1 MVVPAGLAFANVLL
15 AVIIIAVL
23 YLGRDVIV
31 PVVLAVFLTFVLA
44 PLVSLLQRCRFP
56 RSVAVVLSVTAA
68 FAILFVLGMMV
79 LTQIRQLAD
88 DLPRYQTTLSEK
100 VHRLHET
107 VIGSGLIS
115 KGSLILK
122 DMTKALNSPERS
134 GSVDTSSLSDAGNT
148 HKPIPVEVHQP
159 DPGTADTLVS
169 LLRPLISPIT
179 TTSIIIVFVVFF
191 LFQREDLRNRFIRL
205 VGTGDLERTTTALD
219 DAGRRLTRFFLTQL
233 VVNSVFG
240 IVIGIGL
247 AVIGIPSASLW
258 GLFAMVLRFVPYL
271 GAILSAVIPLTL
283 AAAVGPD
290 WTMLLWTAALF
301 AIVEALTGQLIEPLV
316 YGKSAGLSPV
326 AIVVAAAF
334 WTWLWGPL
342 GLLISTPLTLCIV
355 VMARHVEQLAFI
367 DIMLGDQPALT
378 PQQSTYQRMLAGDP
392 VEAIEHAHLF
402 LKENSREKYDEEIL
416 LGALRLA
423 QTDAEQGR
431 LDEKRLDHIM
441 KTISEVV
448 DDLEHSDRNESR
460 RRSIATE
467 TPVPTGAVSNVVVLP
482 NRVPVSCVAGM
493 GHLDETAAL
502 IVADALKRRGFA
514 AHAIGAGKISDATE
528 NDILCVCFLENVT
541 EARIHY
547 TTRRL
552 VRQSSR
558 RKVVVAL
565 LGTPTTEVERNYP
578 TTLANALAAVSSMA
592 DDIATL

>member
-1 MVVPAGLAFANVLL
+1 VVVPAGLAYANVFL

-23 YLGRDVIV
+23 DLARDVIV

-68 FAILFVLGMMV
+68 FAVLFVLGMMV

-122 DMTKALNSPERS
+122 DMTKALDSPERGS
-134 GSVDTSSLSDAGNT
+134 SVDTSSLSDAGNT
-148 HKPIPVEVHQP
+148 RKPIPVEVHQP

-169 LLRPLISPIT
+169 LLRPLVSPIT

-271 GAILSAVIPLTL
+271 GAILSAVIPSTL

-342 GLLISTPLTLCIV
+342 GLLISTPLTLCMV

-402 LKENSREKYDEEIL
+402 LKDNSRDKYDEEIL

-423 QTDAEQGR
+423 QTDAQQGR

-441 KTISEVV
+441 KTISEIV
-448 DDLEHSDRNESR
+448 DDLEHSDRRECPRTSVTSKN
-460 RRSIATE
+460 
-467 TPVPTGAVSNVVVLP
+467 PVSTDAVGNIVALP
-482 NRVPVSCVAGM
+482 ARTPVSCVAGM

-502 IVADALKRRGFA
+502 IVADALKRRGFTA
-514 AHAIGAGKISDATE
+514 RAVGAGNTSDVAE
-528 NDILCVCFLENVT
+528 HDILCICFLENVT
-541 EARIHY
+541 EARIRY
-547 TTRRL
+547 TMRRFA
-552 VRQSSR
+552 RQPNK
-558 RKVVVAL
+558 RKIVVTL
-565 LGTPTTEVERNYP
+565 LGTPTTDVESNYP
-578 TTLANALAAVSSMA
+578 TTLAETLAAFSSTGA
-592 DDIATL
+592 ASF